1 MFWTKGGGMPLKV
14 KNKRE
19 DRRYALPTHLGAEIE
34 FSCPDGGRYRLP
46 LLEISGL
53 GLGFFIPEQIPGI
66 VAGIMLAD
74 TQIQVG
80 SLVIR
85 GNLSVQHTLQEH
97 PSNHKCG
104 AQFYPASDTDRNE
117 LVGLLARLES
127 LTKPSHT

>member
-1 MFWTKGGGMPLKV
+1 MPLKI
-14 KNKRE
+14 KNRRE

-34 FSCPDGGRYRLP
+34 FSSPDGGRYRLP

-53 GLGFFIPEQIPGI
+53 GLAFFIPERIPGI

-97 PSNHKCG
+97 ASNHKCG
-104 AQFYPASDTDRNE
+104 AQFFPASDTDRNE

-127 LTKPSHT
+127 LLKPSGS